1 MRSWKETVMDRRKA
15 GKIAGVALAG
25 TLFVAG
31 GTFLAANQFQNGR
44 EIVVANKEN
53 TLLTTSTPDLG
64 QNNSV
69 TAEKVAVKQKETIT
83 IHYKWKG
90 KQPHLYYQVDKTG
103 AKTSYPGVPMKDEG
117 NGWYTYSVTNAE
129 AANLKISVPSL
140 DYQTSEFSRDA
151 GEYWYDDEN
160 GWSLSAPANYTTPKD
175 KEVVVDGKTLAATGN
190 IVVHFPISEMKDA
203 KIYYWN
209 VLPTDMETDWP
220 GETMSEKE
228 KYYTYSFTATSK
240 VNFLFTNGSEQTED
254 FTLKKAGEYW
264 YADGK
269 WVTTE
274 PGTNPTNSPKPTAT
288 PIITPTEGDFRDE
301 TIYFLMTTR
310 FYDGDSSNNRYC
322 WDDEYYLRSET
333 NNDPGWR
340 GDFKGLSEKLDYIK
354 ALGFSAVWITPVVEN
369 ASGLDYHGYHAYDF
383 SKVDPRYESSDYTYQ
398 DLIND
403 AHAKGIK
410 IIQDI
415 VLNHSGNWGEKN
427 MFHMFDKD
435 EDDGSDKSPFMHVAK
450 DGNKAD
456 KLLEGVKKYGR
467 GASDYDGI
475 ENLGLNSG
483 EQGDAQYK
491 SRLFAMKDDDIDTE
505 RLYHHY
511 GNFQWESYGV
521 QLGQMA
527 GDCVDINTEN
537 PEYAKYLRE
546 CYINYI
552 NMGVDAFRIDTVKHI
567 SRLTF
572 NKEFLPFFKEAGG
585 KDFFMF
591 GEACV
596 RRQEVWNAN
605 MPGISVP
612 FYTWKESKDYAWG
625 DTATNEASAE
635 KHFNDNLSVDI
646 QPTSNNAFL
655 NGNEYHTPDR
665 SKSSGLDEI
674 DFFMHWA
681 FRNAGDAFR
690 AGLSEDKYFNDST
703 YNVTYIDSHDYAPD
717 QSPENQRFTGTQDTW
732 AENLNLIFTFR
743 GIPCI
748 YYGSEIEFKKGCLI
762 DPMMSS
768 NGGEGSGT
776 PYEKSGRAYFGD
788 HIEGTVNTT
797 DYGVYS
803 GATGA
808 MSETLNYPLAKHIQ
822 RLNLIRRVV
831 PALRKGQYSTEGC
844 NGGISYKRRY
854 TADGVDSFVCVT
866 ISGDAT
872 FSGVPSGTYVD
883 VVTGDKV
890 ECNGTLNAKC
900 SGKGNMRVY
909 VLQTAGAPSGKIGE
923 DGAYLK

>member
-1 MRSWKETVMDRRKA
+1 MDRRKA

-175 KEVVVDGKTLAATGN
+175 KEVVVDGKMLAATGN

-322 WDDEYYLRSET
+322 WDDETLIKSKT

-415 VLNHSGNWGEKN
+415 VLNHTGNWGEKN
-427 MFHMFDKD
+427 IFHMFDKD
-435 EDDGSDKSPFMHVAK
+435 EDTGGEDSPFMHVAE
-450 DGNKAD
+450 DGDKVD
-456 KLLEGVKKYGR
+456 KLQASVKKYGR

-475 ENLGLNSG
+475 EKLGLNND
-483 EQGDAQYK
+483 EQGEAQYK

-505 RLYHHY
+505 KLYHHY
-511 GNFQWESYGV
+511 GNFEWESYEV

-527 GDCVDINTEN
+527 GDCVDLDTEN
-537 PEYAKYLRE
+537 PTVAKYLRD
-546 CYINYI
+546 CYVNYI

-572 NKEFLPFFKEAGG
+572 NKEFLPYFKEAGG

-596 RRQEVWNAN
+596 RRHEVWNAG

-625 DTATNEASAE
+625 DTDTNLKSVKEN
-635 KHFNDNLSVDI
+635 FTDNNSGDS
-646 QPTSNNAFL
+646 QPTSDNAFL
-655 NGNEYHTPDR
+655 KGNEYHTPDR
-665 SKSSGLDEI
+665 SKSSGLDMI
-674 DFFMHWA
+674 DFRMHWA
-681 FRNAGDAFR
+681 FVNAGSAFG
-690 AGLSEDKYFNDST
+690 AAKEEDKYFNDST
-703 YNVTYIDSHDYAPD
+703 YSVTYVDSHDYAPD
-717 QSPENQRFTGTQDTW
+717 TAPEGQRFAGSQDTW
-732 AENLNLIFTFR
+732 AENLDLMFTFR

-748 YYGSEIEFKKGCLI
+748 YYGTEIEFQKGCEI
-762 DPMMSS
+762 DPMV
-768 NGGEGSGT
+768 NNARV
-776 PYEKSGRAYFGD
+776 PYKKSGRAYFGD

-822 RLNLIRRVV
+822 RLNLIRRAV

>member
-1 MRSWKETVMDRRKA
+1 MDRRKA

-175 KEVVVDGKTLAATGN
+175 KEVVVDGKMLAATGN

-264 YADGK
+264 YANGK

-322 WDDEYYLRSET
+322 WDDETLIKSKT

-415 VLNHSGNWGEKN
+415 VLNHTGNWGEKN
-427 MFHMFDKD
+427 IFHMFDKD
-435 EDDGSDKSPFMHVAK
+435 EDTGGEDSPFMHVAE
-450 DGNKAD
+450 DGDKVD
-456 KLLEGVKKYGR
+456 KLQASVKKYGR

-475 ENLGLNSG
+475 EKLGLNND
-483 EQGDAQYK
+483 EQGEAQYK

-505 RLYHHY
+505 KLYHHY
-511 GNFQWESYGV
+511 GNFEWESYEV

-527 GDCVDINTEN
+527 GDCVDLDTEN
-537 PEYAKYLRE
+537 PTVAKYLRD
-546 CYINYI
+546 CYVNYI

-572 NKEFLPFFKEAGG
+572 NKEFLPYFKEAGG

-596 RRQEVWNAN
+596 RRHEVWNAG

-625 DTATNEASAE
+625 DTDTNLKSVKEN
-635 KHFNDNLSVDI
+635 FTDNNSGDS
-646 QPTSNNAFL
+646 QPTSDNAFL
-655 NGNEYHTPDR
+655 KGNEYHTPDR
-665 SKSSGLDEI
+665 SKSSGLDMI
-674 DFFMHWA
+674 DFRMHWA
-681 FRNAGDAFR
+681 FVNAGSAFG
-690 AGLSEDKYFNDST
+690 AAKEEDKYFNDST
-703 YNVTYIDSHDYAPD
+703 YSVTYVDSHDYAPD
-717 QSPENQRFTGTQDTW
+717 TAPEGQRFAGSQDTW
-732 AENLNLIFTFR
+732 AENLDLMFTFR

-748 YYGSEIEFKKGCLI
+748 YYGTEIEFQKGCEI
-762 DPMMSS
+762 DPMV
-768 NGGEGSGT
+768 NNARV
-776 PYEKSGRAYFGD
+776 PYKKSGRAYFGD

-822 RLNLIRRVV
+822 RLNLIRRAV

>member
-151 GEYWYDDEN
+151 GEYWYDDEK

-203 KIYYWN
+203 NIYYWN

-274 PGTNPTNSPKPTAT
+274 PETTKPEETPTVSAT
-288 PIITPTEGDFRDE
+288 PSVTAAPHDNSEDFREE

-310 FYDGDSSNNRYC
+310 FYDGDSSNNAYS
-322 WDDEYYLRSET
+322 DHDYDEPHNDK
-333 NNDPGWR
+333 NNDPSWR
-340 GDFKGLSEKLDYIK
+340 GDFKGLIEKLDYIK
-354 ALGFSAVWITPVVEN
+354 ALGFSAIWITPVVEN
-369 ASGLDYHGYHAYDF
+369 RSGYDYHGYHAYNF
-383 SKVDPRYESSDYTYQ
+383 SEVDSRYTSDGRNGMDAYQ
-398 DLIND
+398 ELIN
-403 AHAKGIK
+403 ACHEKGLK

-415 VLNHSGNWGEKN
+415 VLNHTGKWGEKN
-427 MFHMFDKD
+427 LLDLDSIEDWRTRDLVVMNGTGDPDNIYHHNQFLDAGQFD
-435 EDDGSDKSPFMHVAK
+435 G
-450 DGNKAD
+450 
-456 KLLEGVKKYGR
+456 Y
-467 GASDYDGI
+467 
-475 ENLGLNSG
+475 
-483 EQGDAQYK
+483 DAQIG
-491 SRLFAMKDDDIDTE
+491 SI
-505 RLYHHY
+505 
-511 GNFQWESYGV
+511 
-521 QLGQMA
+521 A
-527 GDCVDINTEN
+527 GDCYDLETEN
-537 PEYAKYLRE
+537 PVVSKYLSDTY
-546 CYINYI
+546 CKYIK
-552 NMGVDAFRIDTVKHI
+552 MGVDGFRIDTVKHI

-572 NKEFLPFFKEAGG
+572 NKEFIPAFQKAGG
-585 KDFFMF
+585 ENFFMF
-591 GEACV
+591 GEVCV
-596 RRQEVWNAN
+596 RNNSVYPAGEKKTV
-605 MPGISVP
+605 GISVP
-612 FYTWKESKDYAWG
+612 FYSWKEDKEYSWG
-625 DTATNEASAE
+625 DLATNEASVKALYDE
-635 KHFNDNLSVDI
+635 NDASN
-646 QPTSNNAFL
+646 QRTSDNAFL
-655 NGNEYHTPDR
+655 DGNKYHTPDH
-665 SKSSGLDEI
+665 SEYSGMSAI
-674 DFFMHWA
+674 DFYMHWGFKKASEA
-681 FRNAGDAFR
+681 FDR
-690 AGLSEDKYFNDST
+690 GLKEDYAFNDST
-703 YNVTYIDSHDYAPD
+703 YNVMYVDSHDYGPD
-717 QSPENQRFTGTQDTW
+717 SMQRFNEGTQAW
-732 AENLNLIFTFR
+732 AENMDLMWTFR
-743 GIPCI
+743 GIPCL
-748 YYGSEIEFKKGCLI
+748 YYGSEIEFKAGKAVDDYYQPLE
-762 DPMMSS
+762 
-768 NGGEGSGT
+768 NT
-776 PYEKSGRAYFGD
+776 GRAYFGD
-788 HIEGTVNTT
+788 HIEGSVDTT

-808 MSETLNYPLAKHIQ
+808 MAETLNYPLAKHVQ
-822 RLNLIRRVV
+822 RLNLIRRAV
-831 PALRKGQYSTEGC
+831 PALQKGQYAKCDG
-844 NGGISYKRRY
+844 NMAYKRRY
-854 TADGVDSFVCVT
+854 TDSSKKIDSYVLVT

-872 FSGVPSGTYVD
+872 FKDVLNGKYVELITGKTVD
-883 VVTGDKV
+883 VS
-890 ECNGTLNAKC
+890 NNTLVSSDGIGAA
-900 SGKGNMRVY
+900 NMRVY
-909 VLQTAGAPSGKIGE
+909 VYQNETATAYGATGKIGE
-923 DGAYLK
+923 DGMYLKN

>member
-175 KEVVVDGKTLAATGN
+175 KEVVVDGKMLAATGN

-264 YADGK
+264 YANGK

-322 WDDEYYLRSET
+322 WDDETLIKSKT

-415 VLNHSGNWGEKN
+415 VLNHTGNWGEKN
-427 MFHMFDKD
+427 IFHMFDKD
-435 EDDGSDKSPFMHVAK
+435 EDTGGEDSPFMHVAE
-450 DGNKAD
+450 DGDKVD
-456 KLLEGVKKYGR
+456 KLQASVKKYGR

-475 ENLGLNSG
+475 EKLGLNND
-483 EQGDAQYK
+483 EQGEAQYK

-505 RLYHHY
+505 KLYHHY
-511 GNFQWESYGV
+511 GNFEWESYEV

-527 GDCVDINTEN
+527 GDCVDLDTEN
-537 PEYAKYLRE
+537 PTVAKYLRD
-546 CYINYI
+546 CYVNYI

-572 NKEFLPFFKEAGG
+572 NKEFLPYFKEAGG

-596 RRQEVWNAN
+596 RRHEVWNAG

-625 DTATNEASAE
+625 DTDTNLKSVKEN
-635 KHFNDNLSVDI
+635 FTDNNSGDS
-646 QPTSNNAFL
+646 QPTSDNAFL
-655 NGNEYHTPDR
+655 KGNEYHTPDR
-665 SKSSGLDEI
+665 SKSSGLDMI
-674 DFFMHWA
+674 DFRMHWA
-681 FRNAGDAFR
+681 FVNAGSAFG
-690 AGLSEDKYFNDST
+690 AAKEEDKYFNDST
-703 YNVTYIDSHDYAPD
+703 YSVTYVDSHDYAPD
-717 QSPENQRFTGTQDTW
+717 TAPEGQRFAGSQDTW
-732 AENLNLIFTFR
+732 AENLDLMFTFR

-748 YYGSEIEFKKGCLI
+748 YYGTEIEFQKGCEI
-762 DPMMSS
+762 DPMV
-768 NGGEGSGT
+768 NNARV
-776 PYEKSGRAYFGD
+776 PYKKSGRAYFGD

-822 RLNLIRRVV
+822 RLNLIRRAV

>member
-1 MRSWKETVMDRRKA
+1 MDRRKA

-274 PGTNPTNSPKPTAT
+274 PGTTPTNSPKPTAT
-288 PIITPTEGDFRDE
+288 PSGTQTEGDFRDE

-310 FYDGDSSNNRYC
+310 FYDGDPSNNSYC
-322 WDDEYYLRSET
+322 WDDEKLKSIE
-333 NNDPGWR
+333 NKDPGWR
-340 GDFKGLSEKLDYIK
+340 GDFKGLIEKLDYIK
-354 ALGFSAVWITPVVEN
+354 ALGFSAIWITPVCQN
-369 ASGLDYHGYHAYDF
+369 ASGLDYHGYHANNF
-383 SKVDPRYESSDYTYQ
+383 KKVDPRYESSDCTYQ
-398 DLIND
+398 DVINA
-403 AHAKGIK
+403 AHEKGIK
-410 IIQDI
+410 VIQDI
-415 VLNHSGNWGEKN
+415 VLNHTSNFGE
-427 MFHMFDKD
+427 
-435 EDDGSDKSPFMHVAK
+435 
-450 DGNKAD
+450 
-456 KLLEGVKKYGR
+456 
-467 GASDYDGI
+467 
-475 ENLGLNSG
+475 ENLFPIMEKDPTADPSDIEACMKIKDPKGIMPSQEEYDAMN
-483 EQGDAQYK
+483 GDAQYGA
-491 SRLFAMKDDDIDTE
+491 RLKALKDDDKDTE
-505 RLYHHY
+505 FIYHHTS
-511 GNFQWESYGV
+511 QTEWEQYSV
-521 QLGQMA
+521 QTGSIA
-527 GDCVDINTEN
+527 GDCVDLDTEN
-537 PEYAKYLRE
+537 PVVSDYLIDA
-546 CYINYI
+546 YNGYI

-572 NKEFLPFFKEAGG
+572 NKEFIPAFKKAGG
-585 KDFFMF
+585 DDFYIF
-591 GEACV
+591 GECCSLVADKI
-596 RRQEVWNAN
+596 NK
-605 MPGISVP
+605 GVP
-612 FYTWKESKDYAWG
+612 CITPFFYTWKESKEYAWTDRVTRG
-625 DTATNEASAE
+625 ASTEQNWKDNESTANADTMR
-635 KHFNDNLSVDI
+635 
-646 QPTSNNAFL
+646 TSNNAFL
-655 NGNEYHTPDR
+655 EGNNYHEPDY
-665 SKSSGLDEI
+665 SQNSGFAMI
-674 DFFMHWA
+674 DFRMHHNFLDAGRA
-681 FRNAGDAFR
+681 FAATKE
-690 AGLSEDKYFNDST
+690 SEDDVYNDST
-703 YNVTYIDSHDYAPD
+703 WNVTYVDSHDYGPN
-717 QSPENQRFTGTQDTW
+717 ECLNNRYNGGTTAW
-732 AENLNLIFTFR
+732 AENLSLMFTYR

-748 YYGSEIEFKKGCLI
+748 YYGSEVEFMAGAQI
-762 DPMMSS
+762 DPRFNNSWV
-768 NGGEGSGT
+768 
-776 PYEKSGRAYFGD
+776 PYNESGRAYFGD
-788 HIEGTVNTT
+788 YIEGSVDTT
-797 DYGVYS
+797 DYGVYKN
-803 GATGA
+803 ATGKMA
-808 MSETLNYPLAKHIQ
+808 ETLNYPLAKHIQ
-822 RLNLIRRVV
+822 RLNKIRRSV
-831 PALRKGQYSTEGC
+831 PALCKGQYSTKDC
-844 NGGISYKRRY
+844 NGSIAFKRRY

-872 FSGVPSGTYVD
+872 FNNVPSGTYVD

-909 VLQTAGAPSGKIGE
+909 VLQTTGAPSGKIGE

>member
-1 MRSWKETVMDRRKA
+1 MDRRKA

-90 KQPHLYYQVDKTG
+90 KQAHLYYQVDKTG

-151 GEYWYDDEN
+151 GEYWYDDEK

-274 PGTNPTNSPKPTAT
+274 PGTTPTNSPKPTAT
-288 PIITPTEGDFRDE
+288 PSGTQTEGDFRDE

-322 WDDEYYLRSET
+322 WDDETLIKSKT

-415 VLNHSGNWGEKN
+415 VLNHTGNWGEKN
-427 MFHMFDKD
+427 IFHMFDKD
-435 EDDGSDKSPFMHVAK
+435 EDTGGEDSPFMHVAE
-450 DGNKAD
+450 DGDKVD
-456 KLLEGVKKYGR
+456 KLQASVKKRGR
-467 GASDYDGI
+467 GATDYDGI
-475 ENLGLNSG
+475 EKLGLSNDQ
-483 EQGDAQYK
+483 QGDAQYQ

-505 RLYHHY
+505 KLYHHY
-511 GNFQWESYGV
+511 GNFEWESYEV

-527 GDCVDINTEN
+527 GDCVDLDTEN
-537 PEYAKYLRE
+537 PTVAKYLRD
-546 CYINYI
+546 CYVNYI

-572 NKEFLPFFKEAGG
+572 NKEFLPYFKEAGG

-596 RRQEVWNAN
+596 RRHEVWNAG

-625 DTATNEASAE
+625 DTDTNLKSVKEN
-635 KHFNDNLSVDI
+635 FTDNNSGDS
-646 QPTSNNAFL
+646 QPTSDNAFL
-655 NGNEYHTPDR
+655 KGNEYHTPDR
-665 SKSSGLDEI
+665 SKSSGLDMI
-674 DFFMHWA
+674 DFRMHWA
-681 FRNAGDAFR
+681 FVNAGSAFG
-690 AGLSEDKYFNDST
+690 AAKEEDKYFNDST
-703 YNVTYIDSHDYAPD
+703 YSVTYVDSHDYAPD
-717 QSPENQRFTGTQDTW
+717 TAPEGQRFAGSQDTW
-732 AENLNLIFTFR
+732 AENLDLMFTFR

-748 YYGSEIEFKKGCLI
+748 YYGTEIEFQKGCEI
-762 DPMMSS
+762 DPMV
-768 NGGEGSGT
+768 NNARV
-776 PYEKSGRAYFGD
+776 PYKKSGRAYFGD

-822 RLNLIRRVV
+822 RLNLIRRAV

>member
-31 GTFLAANQFQNGR
+31 GTFLEANQFQNGR

-322 WDDEYYLRSET
+322 WDDETLIKSKT

-415 VLNHSGNWGEKN
+415 VLNHTGNWGEKN
-427 MFHMFDKD
+427 IFHMFDKD
-435 EDDGSDKSPFMHVAK
+435 EDTGGEDSPFMHVAE
-450 DGNKAD
+450 DGDKVD
-456 KLLEGVKKYGR
+456 KLQASVKKYGR

-475 ENLGLNSG
+475 EKLGLNND
-483 EQGDAQYK
+483 EQGEAQYK

-505 RLYHHY
+505 KLYHHY
-511 GNFQWESYGV
+511 GNFEWESYEV

-527 GDCVDINTEN
+527 GDCVDLDTEN
-537 PEYAKYLRE
+537 PTVAKYLRD
-546 CYINYI
+546 CYVNYI

-572 NKEFLPFFKEAGG
+572 NKEFLPYFKEAGG

-596 RRQEVWNAN
+596 RRHEVWNAG

-625 DTATNEASAE
+625 DTDTNLKSVKEN
-635 KHFNDNLSVDI
+635 FTDNNSGDS
-646 QPTSNNAFL
+646 QPTSDNAFL
-655 NGNEYHTPDR
+655 KGNEYHTPDR
-665 SKSSGLDEI
+665 SKSSGLDMI
-674 DFFMHWA
+674 DFRMHWA
-681 FRNAGDAFR
+681 FVNAGSAFG
-690 AGLSEDKYFNDST
+690 AAKEEDKYFNDST
-703 YNVTYIDSHDYAPD
+703 YSVTYVDSHDYAPD
-717 QSPENQRFTGTQDTW
+717 TAPEGQRFAGSQDTW
-732 AENLNLIFTFR
+732 AENLDLMFTFR

-748 YYGSEIEFKKGCLI
+748 YYGTEIEFQKGCEI
-762 DPMMSS
+762 DPMV
-768 NGGEGSGT
+768 NNARV
-776 PYEKSGRAYFGD
+776 PYKKSGRAYFGD

-822 RLNLIRRVV
+822 RLNLIRRAV

>member
-1 MRSWKETVMDRRKA
+1 MDRRKA

-151 GEYWYDDEN
+151 GEYWYDDEK

-274 PGTNPTNSPKPTAT
+274 PGTTPTNSPKPTAT
-288 PIITPTEGDFRDE
+288 PSGTQTEGDFRDE

-322 WDDEYYLRSET
+322 WDDETLIKSKT

-415 VLNHSGNWGEKN
+415 VLNHTGNWGEKN
-427 MFHMFDKD
+427 IFHMFDKD
-435 EDDGSDKSPFMHVAK
+435 EDTGGEDSPFMHVAE
-450 DGNKAD
+450 DGDKVD
-456 KLLEGVKKYGR
+456 KLQASVKKRGR
-467 GASDYDGI
+467 GATDYDGI
-475 ENLGLNSG
+475 EKLGLSNDQ
-483 EQGDAQYK
+483 QGDAQYQ

-505 RLYHHY
+505 KLYHHY
-511 GNFQWESYGV
+511 GNFEWESYEV

-527 GDCVDINTEN
+527 GDCVDLDTEN
-537 PEYAKYLRE
+537 PTVAKYLRD
-546 CYINYI
+546 CYVNYI

-572 NKEFLPFFKEAGG
+572 NKEFLPYFKEAGG

-596 RRQEVWNAN
+596 RRHEVWNAG

-625 DTATNEASAE
+625 DTDTNLKSVKEN
-635 KHFNDNLSVDI
+635 FTDNNSGDS
-646 QPTSNNAFL
+646 QPTSDNAFL
-655 NGNEYHTPDR
+655 KGNEYHTPDR
-665 SKSSGLDEI
+665 SKSSGLDMI
-674 DFFMHWA
+674 DFRMHWA
-681 FRNAGDAFR
+681 FVNAGSAFG
-690 AGLSEDKYFNDST
+690 AAKEEDKYFNDST
-703 YNVTYIDSHDYAPD
+703 YSVTYVDSHDYAPD
-717 QSPENQRFTGTQDTW
+717 TAPEGQRFAGSQDTW
-732 AENLNLIFTFR
+732 AENLDLMFTFR

-748 YYGSEIEFKKGCLI
+748 YYGTEIEFQKGCEI
-762 DPMMSS
+762 DPMV
-768 NGGEGSGT
+768 NNARV
-776 PYEKSGRAYFGD
+776 PYKKSGRAYFGD

-822 RLNLIRRVV
+822 RLNLIRRAV

>member
-1 MRSWKETVMDRRKA
+1 MDRRKA

-44 EIVVANKEN
+44 ESVVANKEN

-69 TAEKVAVKQKETIT
+69 TAEKVAVKQKEMIT

-90 KQPHLYYQVDKTG
+90 EQPHLYYQVDKTG

-117 NGWYTYSVTNAE
+117 NGWYTYSVSNAE
-129 AANLKISVPSL
+129 AASLKISVPSL

-160 GWSLSAPANYTTPKD
+160 GWSLSAPSNYTTPKD

-274 PGTNPTNSPKPTAT
+274 PGTTPTNSPKPTAT
-288 PIITPTEGDFRDE
+288 PSGTQTEGDFRDE

-310 FYDGDSSNNRYC
+310 FYDGDPSNNSYC
-322 WDDEYYLRSET
+322 WDDEKLKSIE
-333 NNDPGWR
+333 NKDPGWR
-340 GDFKGLSEKLDYIK
+340 GDFKGLIEKLDYIK
-354 ALGFSAVWITPVVEN
+354 ALGFSAIWITPVCQN
-369 ASGLDYHGYHAYDF
+369 ASGLDYHGYHANNF
-383 SKVDPRYESSDYTYQ
+383 KKVDPRYESSDCTYQ
-398 DLIND
+398 DVINA
-403 AHAKGIK
+403 AHEKGIK
-410 IIQDI
+410 VIQDI
-415 VLNHSGNWGEKN
+415 VLNHTSNFGE
-427 MFHMFDKD
+427 
-435 EDDGSDKSPFMHVAK
+435 
-450 DGNKAD
+450 
-456 KLLEGVKKYGR
+456 
-467 GASDYDGI
+467 
-475 ENLGLNSG
+475 ENLFPIMEKDPTADPSDIEACMKIKDPKGIMPSQEEYDAMN
-483 EQGDAQYK
+483 GDAQYGA
-491 SRLFAMKDDDIDTE
+491 RLKALKDDDKDTE
-505 RLYHHY
+505 FIYHHTS
-511 GNFQWESYGV
+511 QTEWEQYSV
-521 QLGQMA
+521 QTGSIA
-527 GDCVDINTEN
+527 GDCVDLDTEN
-537 PEYAKYLRE
+537 PVVSDYLIDA
-546 CYINYI
+546 YNGYI

-572 NKEFLPFFKEAGG
+572 NKEFIPAFKKAGG
-585 KDFFMF
+585 DDFYIF
-591 GEACV
+591 GECCSLVADKI
-596 RRQEVWNAN
+596 NK
-605 MPGISVP
+605 GVP
-612 FYTWKESKDYAWG
+612 CITPFFYTWKESKEYAWTDRVTRG
-625 DTATNEASAE
+625 ASTEQNWKDNESTANADTMR
-635 KHFNDNLSVDI
+635 
-646 QPTSNNAFL
+646 TSNNAFL
-655 NGNEYHTPDR
+655 EGNNYHEPDY
-665 SKSSGLDEI
+665 SQNSGFAMI
-674 DFFMHWA
+674 DFRMHHNFLDASRA
-681 FRNAGDAFR
+681 FAATKE
-690 AGLSEDKYFNDST
+690 SEDDVYNDST
-703 YNVTYIDSHDYAPD
+703 WNVTYVDSHDYGPN
-717 QSPENQRFTGTQDTW
+717 ECLNNRYNGGTTAW
-732 AENLNLIFTFR
+732 AENLSLMFTYR

-748 YYGSEIEFKKGCLI
+748 YYGSEVEFMAGAQI
-762 DPMMSS
+762 DPRFNNSWV
-768 NGGEGSGT
+768 
-776 PYEKSGRAYFGD
+776 PYNESGRAYFGD
-788 HIEGTVNTT
+788 YIEGSVDTT
-797 DYGVYS
+797 DYGVYKN
-803 GATGA
+803 ATGKMA
-808 MSETLNYPLAKHIQ
+808 ETLNYPLAKHIQ
-822 RLNLIRRVV
+822 RLNKIRRSV
-831 PALRKGQYSTEGC
+831 PALCKGQYSTKDC
-844 NGGISYKRRY
+844 NGAIAFKRRY

-872 FSGVPSGTYVD
+872 FNNVPSGTYVD

-890 ECNGTLNAKC
+890 ECNGTLSAKC
-900 SGKGNMRVY
+900 SGQGNMRVY

>member
-1 MRSWKETVMDRRKA
+1 MDRRKA

-175 KEVVVDGKTLAATGN
+175 KEVVVDGKMLAATGN

-220 GETMSEKE
+220 GETMSEKA

-322 WDDEYYLRSET
+322 WDDETLIKSKT

-415 VLNHSGNWGEKN
+415 VLNHTGNWGEKN
-427 MFHMFDKD
+427 IFHMFDKD
-435 EDDGSDKSPFMHVAK
+435 EDTGGEDSPFMHVAE
-450 DGNKAD
+450 DGDKVD
-456 KLLEGVKKYGR
+456 KLQASVKKYGR

-475 ENLGLNSG
+475 EKLGLNND
-483 EQGDAQYK
+483 EQGEAQYK

-505 RLYHHY
+505 KLYHHY
-511 GNFQWESYGV
+511 GNFEWESYEV

-527 GDCVDINTEN
+527 GDCVDLDTEN
-537 PEYAKYLRE
+537 PTVAKYLRD
-546 CYINYI
+546 CYVNYI

-572 NKEFLPFFKEAGG
+572 NKEFLPYFKEAGG

-596 RRQEVWNAN
+596 RRHEVWNAG

-625 DTATNEASAE
+625 DTDTNLKSVKEN
-635 KHFNDNLSVDI
+635 FTDNNSGDS
-646 QPTSNNAFL
+646 QPTSDNAFL
-655 NGNEYHTPDR
+655 KGNEYHTPDR
-665 SKSSGLDEI
+665 SKSSGLDMI
-674 DFFMHWA
+674 DFRMHWA
-681 FRNAGDAFR
+681 FVNAGSAFG
-690 AGLSEDKYFNDST
+690 AAKEEDKYFNDST
-703 YNVTYIDSHDYAPD
+703 YSVTYVDSHDYAPD
-717 QSPENQRFTGTQDTW
+717 TAPEGQRFAGSQDTW
-732 AENLNLIFTFR
+732 AENLDLMFTFR

-748 YYGSEIEFKKGCLI
+748 YYGTEIEFQKGCEI
-762 DPMMSS
+762 DPMV
-768 NGGEGSGT
+768 NNARV
-776 PYEKSGRAYFGD
+776 PYKKSGRAYFGD

-822 RLNLIRRVV
+822 RLNLIRRAV

>member
-175 KEVVVDGKTLAATGN
+175 KEVVVDGKMLAATGN

-322 WDDEYYLRSET
+322 WDDETLIKSKT

-415 VLNHSGNWGEKN
+415 VLNHTGNWGEKN
-427 MFHMFDKD
+427 IFHMFDKD
-435 EDDGSDKSPFMHVAK
+435 EDTGGEDSPFMHVAE
-450 DGNKAD
+450 DGDKVD
-456 KLLEGVKKYGR
+456 KLQASVKKYGR

-475 ENLGLNSG
+475 EKLGLNND
-483 EQGDAQYK
+483 EQGEAQYK

-505 RLYHHY
+505 KLYHHY
-511 GNFQWESYGV
+511 GNFEWESYEV

-527 GDCVDINTEN
+527 GDCVDLDTEN
-537 PEYAKYLRE
+537 PTVAKYLRD
-546 CYINYI
+546 CYVNYI

-572 NKEFLPFFKEAGG
+572 NKEFLPYFKEAGG

-596 RRQEVWNAN
+596 RRHEVWNAG

-625 DTATNEASAE
+625 DTDTNLKSVKEN
-635 KHFNDNLSVDI
+635 FTDNNSGDS
-646 QPTSNNAFL
+646 QPTSDNAFL
-655 NGNEYHTPDR
+655 KGNEYHTPDR
-665 SKSSGLDEI
+665 SKSSGLDMI
-674 DFFMHWA
+674 DFRMHWA
-681 FRNAGDAFR
+681 FVNAGSAFG
-690 AGLSEDKYFNDST
+690 AAKEEDKYFNDST
-703 YNVTYIDSHDYAPD
+703 YSVTYVDSHDYAPD
-717 QSPENQRFTGTQDTW
+717 TAPEGQRFAGSQDTW
-732 AENLNLIFTFR
+732 AENLDLMFTFR

-748 YYGSEIEFKKGCLI
+748 YYGTEIEFQKGCEI
-762 DPMMSS
+762 DPMV
-768 NGGEGSGT
+768 NNARV
-776 PYEKSGRAYFGD
+776 PYKKSGRAYFGD

-822 RLNLIRRVV
+822 RLNLIRRAV

>member
-1 MRSWKETVMDRRKA
+1 MDRRKA

-175 KEVVVDGKTLAATGN
+175 KEVVVDGKMLAATGN

-322 WDDEYYLRSET
+322 WDDETLIKSKT

-415 VLNHSGNWGEKN
+415 VLNHTGNWGEKN
-427 MFHMFDKD
+427 IFHMFDKD
-435 EDDGSDKSPFMHVAK
+435 EDTGGEDSPFMHVAE
-450 DGNKAD
+450 DGDKVD
-456 KLLEGVKKYGR
+456 KLQASVKKYGR
-467 GASDYDGI
+467 GASDYDEI
-475 ENLGLNSG
+475 EKLGLNND
-483 EQGDAQYK
+483 EQGEAQYK

-505 RLYHHY
+505 KLYHHY
-511 GNFQWESYGV
+511 GNFEWESYEV

-527 GDCVDINTEN
+527 GDCVDLDTEN
-537 PEYAKYLRE
+537 PTVAKYLRD
-546 CYINYI
+546 CYVNYI

-572 NKEFLPFFKEAGG
+572 NKEFLPYFKEAGG

-596 RRQEVWNAN
+596 RRHEVWNAG

-625 DTATNEASAE
+625 DTDTNLKSVKEN
-635 KHFNDNLSVDI
+635 FTDNNSGDS
-646 QPTSNNAFL
+646 QPTSDNAFL
-655 NGNEYHTPDR
+655 KGNEYHTPDR
-665 SKSSGLDEI
+665 SKSSGLDMI
-674 DFFMHWA
+674 DFRMHWA
-681 FRNAGDAFR
+681 FVNAGSAFG
-690 AGLSEDKYFNDST
+690 AAKEEDKYFNDST
-703 YNVTYIDSHDYAPD
+703 YSVTYVDSHDYAPD
-717 QSPENQRFTGTQDTW
+717 TAPEGQRFAGSQDTW
-732 AENLNLIFTFR
+732 AENLDLMFTFR

-748 YYGSEIEFKKGCLI
+748 YYGTEIEFQKGCEI
-762 DPMMSS
+762 DPMV
-768 NGGEGSGT
+768 NNARV
-776 PYEKSGRAYFGD
+776 PYKKSGRAYFGD

-822 RLNLIRRVV
+822 RLNLIRRAV